1 MRKIPM
7 PIKKTILVGIIV
19 IIAVVA
25 LASRDHTNGLAVT
38 GEAAPITIA
47 GNGDDAPNAGFSA
60 DPGSLGE
67 IPDAVSCAPSPGAP
81 RDVTFTVTGVAGAP
95 ASVSVSATMAHN
107 WVGDLIATLI
117 APNGANIVVFGMA
130 GATASPGSGDSSNL
144 GGTYFF
150 SDTAVAPPSGGWWQ
164 EAAALGTSE
173 VMTPGTYRST
183 ALGGPGQVN
192 PAPATNLSAAFA
204 GVANPN
210 GTWIL
215 RLTDGCSGDTGNV
228 SAALLTLN
236 GTGSQHIVDMN
247 GDGRTDWSVVRNIG
261 GGPTG
266 QVAWFTQYSGV
277 GGGQTDV
284 FGSAS
289 DFFVPEDFDGDNKS
303 DVAVWRPNPVAA
315 FFYIMRSST

>member
-7 PIKKTILVGIIV
+7 PIKNAILVGIIV

-95 ASVSVSATMAHN
+95 ASVSVSATMAHT

-117 APNGANIVVFGMA
+117 APNGANIVVFGRT

-150 SDTAVAPPSGGWWQ
+150 CG
-164 EAAALGTSE
+164 
-173 VMTPGTYRST
+173 YRSQ
-183 ALGGPGQVN
+183 PRQ
-192 PAPATNLSAAFA
+192 A
-204 GVANPN
+204 GVVA
-210 GTWIL
+210 GS
-215 RLTDGCSGDTGNV
+215 SGARYGRGNDTGNL
-228 SAALLTLN
+228 SLN
-236 GTGSQHIVDMN
+236 GPWRTRPGKSGPCNRSERRLRRCCQSERHMDPQVD
-247 GDGRTDWSVVRNIG
+247 
-261 GGPTG
+261 
-266 QVAWFTQYSGV
+266 
-277 GGGQTDV
+277 
-284 FGSAS
+284 
-289 DFFVPEDFDGDNKS
+289 
-303 DVAVWRPNPVAA
+303 
-315 FFYIMRSST
+315 